1 MTEEK
6 TPRHSRRAWPDLMG
20 LVGLGLLS
28 YGAFRA
34 YPPAGFMVPGIILLA
49 LAFFGAVRE

>member
-1 MTEEK
+1 MTEK
-6 TPRHSRRAWPDLMG
+6 TPRQSRRAWPDLMG
-20 LVGLGLLS
+20 LAGLGLLS

-34 YPPAGFMVPGIILLA
+34 YPPAGFMVPGIVLLA